1 MTVDIGDNLLC
12 LLLTIAVLA
21 ALVALV
27 YIGRDKSDKS

>member
-12 LLLTIAVLA
+12 LLLVIAVLA